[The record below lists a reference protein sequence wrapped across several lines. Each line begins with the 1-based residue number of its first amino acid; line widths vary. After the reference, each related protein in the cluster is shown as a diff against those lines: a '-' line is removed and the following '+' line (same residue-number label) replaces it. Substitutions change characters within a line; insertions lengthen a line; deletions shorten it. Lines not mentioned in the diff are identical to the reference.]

1 MNEMELLTRLREE
14 VPLGEPSAQAEGA
27 LRTVI
32 RAAGARAP
40 AASRRLAGGRLTAR
54 RLTARRITARGT
66 GPARPRGWRPGWRI
80 AVAGGL
86 GVTLGAGLLIA
97 VAHPAG
103 DSRPTAVVTVAE
115 LAQGA
120 AAASDQPAYPAG
132 QWFYVRERF
141 AVPPT
146 GIGPVGPADG
156 TLTYWRTAG
165 PAPEIRGPGVTS
177 TKEDTYRPGR
187 TKVWGQEAWLKNGR
201 RTAGQFGTIPAG
213 PGTITFQ
220 DLAKLPANPAA
231 LAGYLAARAR
241 SALGF
246 GIELQFGPERYL
258 FTGFN
263 NHVDRQRTR
272 SGLVFTSICQIFNE
286 YVLPAHLVAEL
297 YQVLGALP
305 GVRLDPHA
313 TDVAGRSGV
322 AFTLA
327 EGGGRIQLVVDPHDF
342 RVLGIN
348 VIGAGWGKATIGDAF
363 LRRVPVSGPWALP

>member
-1 MNEMELLTRLREE
+1 MNEMELLTGLREE
-14 VPLGEPSAQAEGA
+14 VPLGEPCAQAEGA
-27 LRTVI
+27 LRTAI
-32 RAAGARAP
+32 QAEGAQAP
-40 AASRRLAGGRLTAR
+40 AASRRPPGGRLTAR
-54 RLTARRITARGT
+54 RLTARGA
-66 GPARPRGWRPGWRI
+66 GPSGPRGWRPGWRI

-141 AVPPT
+141 AVPHT
-146 GIGPVGPADG
+146 GIGPLGTPDG

-165 PAPEIRGPGVTS
+165 PAPELHGPGVTS
-177 TKEDTYRPGR
+177 TKESTYQPGR
-187 TKVWGQEAWLKNGR
+187 TKVWGQEAWRANGR
-201 RTAGQFGTIPAG
+201 RTAGQFGTIAAG

-220 DLAKLPANPAA
+220 DLARLPANPAA
-231 LAGYLAARAR
+231 LTGYLAARAR
-241 SALGF
+241 SAPGF

-263 NHVDRQRTR
+263 NHADRQRTR
-272 SGLVFTSICQIFNE
+272 SGFVFTSICQIFDE

-297 YQVLGALP
+297 YRVLGALP

-348 VIGAGWGKATIGDAF
+348 VIGAGWGKGTIGDAF
-363 LRRVPVSGPWALP
+363 LRRVPVSGPWAVP